1 MGETYRPNPEEQAS
15 SDVAPERDEAKERR
29 SALSEKVYRI
39 LKRWALYGITA
50 TSLGYGLYK
59 GIEQNVERYYE
70 QYSKQYPDD
79 DQHGDVE
86 RKLRDDLQFVVGDNI
101 KDVAYG
107 DIRAR
112 EQHDSSRAEPEVRG
126 FDSLG
131 IAEADIQELFQ
142 DGRYFPKNYINGE
155 VKGIYLHEEMSRIT
169 TYSAGGTQRST
180 TLATANKE
188 SEVIKMTFPQGF
200 HKDPQEVRNY
210 LDSVFSLTAH
220 EVAHLNS
227 WSTDQDLN
235 LLERYQ
241 LLSRVLERL
250 RSTDHVRGVATES
263 ISGPNAMGYVDFIH
277 KEHEDSPDRH
287 YLEAE
292 EYWAEIVKYYLL
304 FPDWMQ
310 AEHPQDF
317 ALAQEYIQK
326 NDPDFD
332 PFKAAAQRSVDL
344 TKKFGPGVD
353 NLMEVEPM
361 LQNSHEF
368 QKQIEDFNKEFPQAT
383 AHNK

>member
-1 MGETYRPNPEEQAS
+1 MYRPNPEEQAS

-29 SALSEKVYRI
+29 SALSEKVYRT

-50 TSLGYGLYK
+50 TSLGYGMYK
-59 GIEQNVERYYE
+59 GIEQNVESYYE
-70 QYSKQYPDD
+70 KYPAD

-86 RKLRDDLQFVVGDNI
+86 RKLRNDLQFVVGDNI
-101 KDVAYG
+101 KEVVYG

-155 VKGIYLHEEMSRIT
+155 VKGIHLHEEMSRIT
-169 TYSAGGTQRST
+169 EYSAGGTQRST
-180 TLATANKE
+180 SLATANKE

-210 LDSVFSLTAH
+210 LDSVFSLAAH
-220 EVAHLNS
+220 EAAHLNS

-277 KEHEDSPDRH
+277 KDHEDSPYRH

-317 ALAQEYIQK
+317 ALAHEYILK
-326 NDPDFD
+326 NDPNFD
-332 PFKAAAQRSVDL
+332 PFKAAQQRSADL
-344 TKKFGPGVD
+344 TEKFGPGID
-353 NLMEVEPM
+353 NLMEVETM
-361 LQNSHEF
+361 TRQTEAI
-368 QKQIEDFNKEFPQAT
+368 QKRIEDFNKEFPQAS
-383 AHNK
+383 AQGR